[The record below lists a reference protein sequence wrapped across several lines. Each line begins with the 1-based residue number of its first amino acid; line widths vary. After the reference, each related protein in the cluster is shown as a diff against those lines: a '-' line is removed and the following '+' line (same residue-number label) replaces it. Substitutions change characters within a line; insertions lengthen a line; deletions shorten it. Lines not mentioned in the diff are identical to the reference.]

1 MPLSFPRNS
10 AVGVIAAAIFFIIGW
25 YSCHT
30 YEKSIRLER
39 EARAM
44 VEYQKNV
51 RIKKDKTDD
60 KLQAVII
67 DESLAPDNIRD
78 AFKFVPDGTSSR

>member
-10 AVGVIAAAIFFIIGW
+10 AVGVIAAAVFFIIGW

-44 VEYQKNV
+44 VEYQKQV
-51 RIKKDKTDD
+51 RSIQDKYDALLDQIQIDD
-60 KLQAVII
+60 N
-67 DESLAPDNIRD
+67 LAPDVIRD
-78 AFKFVPDGTSSR
+78 AIIRLPEPSSR